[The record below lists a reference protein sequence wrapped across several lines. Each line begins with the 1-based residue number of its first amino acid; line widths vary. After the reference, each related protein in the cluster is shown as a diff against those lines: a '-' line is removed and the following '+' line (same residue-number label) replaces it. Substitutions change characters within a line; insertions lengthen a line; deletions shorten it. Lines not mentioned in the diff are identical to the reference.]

1 MYKGIPYWNI
11 ALCGPDPQCD
21 YMGELRPIFA
31 MLSSSMVSYWSG
43 LHYTLQG
50 SFLELGLV

>member
-21 YMGELRPIFA
+21 YMGGTKTHFCHVIIQYGVLLEW
-31 MLSSSMVSYWSG
+31 SS
-43 LHYTLQG
+43 LYTTRFI
-50 SFLELGLV
+50 S